1 MEFLDVLDRNCA
13 NTTCFALN
21 YASFRRDFST
31 SRFSTLFG
39 DLNDLKGSEESYL
52 RERPGERVFW
62 V

>member
-21 YASFRRDFST
+21 YASFCKSFSINA
-31 SRFSTLFG
+31 FSTLFG
-39 DLNDLKGSEESYL
+39 DLNDPKGSEESYL